1 MPNVDSH
8 EAHKRAVADYLE
20 FSQFARTAAQFTFG
34 ANGGAAAAV
43 LSFITTTANS
53 GQLTIFDR
61 RLIVRNFSIGCSFYV
76 AGLLVAAISMYF
88 FARSKKRWGDAWED
102 ASCSPAATTSRVPR
116 RRRLKVRRHRLITL
130 IVSGR
135 NVRSRLVFCYPGFLA
150 NNSTGRMTGGI
161 LLLDAL
167 RFFRHCPIDA
177 RVDPRSQVAD
187 T

>member
-53 GQLTIFDR
+53 AVPTIFDR

-102 ASCSPAATTSRVPR
+102 AAFTGSYDFEGSFAVAAQKSEDIAW
-116 RRRLKVRRHRLITL
+116 ITL
-130 IVSGR
+130 IVSAVMFAAG
-135 NVRSRLVFCYPGFLA
+135 SFSSLSGFLK
-150 NNSTGRMTGGI
+150 
-161 LLLDAL
+161 
-167 RFFRHCPIDA
+167 
-177 RVDPRSQVAD
+177 Q
-187 T
+187 